1 MLALA
6 VFVTWSVN
14 FLDIDLERLPGV
26 LGRLADVLA
35 RRYYPPDLDHIWH
48 RNYLAAVGEALQMSY
63 AAAVVGMLIAAPLA
77 WCASFKFPRTGFCSI
92 RRPDS
97 SGSAVKRGVVSHR
110 ALARTESRTPNK
122 QPGPAGHGDEF
133 QTQDHWRP
141 NTWPSSR
148 SRFRSCCTKAA
159 LS

>member
-14 FLDIDLERLPGV
+14 FLDIDLERLPDV

-48 RNYLAAVGEALQMSY
+48 RNYLAAVGETLQMSY

-77 WCASFKFPRTGFCSI
+77 WCASFNLSPNRVPLYPAARQLRFSRKA
-92 RRPDS
+92 RR
-97 SGSAVKRGVVSHR
+97 
-110 ALARTESRTPNK
+110 
-122 QPGPAGHGDEF
+122 
-133 QTQDHWRP
+133 
-141 NTWPSSR
+141 
-148 SRFRSCCTKAA
+148 C
-159 LS
+159 